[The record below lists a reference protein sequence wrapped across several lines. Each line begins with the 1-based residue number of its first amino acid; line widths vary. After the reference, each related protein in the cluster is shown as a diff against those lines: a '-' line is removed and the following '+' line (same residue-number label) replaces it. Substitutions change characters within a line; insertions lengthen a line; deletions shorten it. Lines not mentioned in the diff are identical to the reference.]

1 MDLSYQEE
9 DSEQLRQ
16 IKESFRTGLRSV
28 ECPEC
33 GTVAKT
39 EVDNDYIYCENC
51 DERVKVG
58 RLI

>member
-1 MDLSYQEE
+1 MISENGTKNKIRQFEE
-9 DSEQLRQ
+9 FN
-16 IKESFRTGLRSV
+16 KTGLRTV
-28 ECPEC
+28 ECPKC
-33 GTVAKT
+33 GTEAKT